1 MRLVPYFIETVQVT
15 ESWVYRES
23 VHIDV

>member
-15 ESWVYRES
+15 ESLVYRES